1 MKYERAKSPA
11 ACWHVRRDYVYEFM
25 QLDLPTL
32 MAMGSFVAACAGAV
46 LLSAWL
52 QNQNVSALGIWGLS
66 NIIAAFGIF
75 LLMLGAA
82 AHLPSRP
89 ILGVI
94 LMPLSQGLVWG
105 AARKFDGKTAPLPIV
120 FLGMVVAAIANFA
133 PGLERIASAAAPAA
147 GAVYIAF
154 VAIGL
159 WLGRADR
166 LPARGPLI
174 VLTTV
179 HAAALTIGTYSFFNR
194 AIGADQVP
202 SVMSLFGLFH
212 FESIIFFVSTAVF
225 LLSLVRERSE
235 AASRTAANIDSLTG
249 IANRSAFLVGAERI
263 LERCRR
269 DNAPVSVMVFDLD
282 HFKSINDTHG
292 HAVGDDVIKT
302 FCEVALDLL
311 RPNEVFGRM
320 GGEEFAVVIAG
331 AGIEAA
337 TVRADRIRAAFA
349 AAGRFVKGYS
359 INATVSGGIATS
371 DNPMACTLSAL
382 LESSDKALYCAK
394 AAGRNRVERAHQSP
408 KREMPTVIRI
418 A

>member
-1 MKYERAKSPA
+1 
-11 ACWHVRRDYVYEFM
+11 M
-25 QLDLPTL
+25 QLDIPTL
-32 MAMGSFVAACAGAV
+32 MAMGSFVGACAGAV

-52 QNQNVSALGIWGLS
+52 QNRNAAALGIWGLS

-75 LLMLGAA
+75 LLMMGAA
-82 AHLPSRP
+82 LHLPSRP
-89 ILGVI
+89 VLGVV
-94 LMPLSQGLVWG
+94 LMPLSQGLVWR
-105 AARKFDGKTAPLPIV
+105 AARNFEGKTAPLSIV

-133 PGLERIASAAAPAA
+133 PGLERIAGAAAPAA
-147 GAVYIAF
+147 GAVYIAS

-179 HAAALTIGTYSFFNR
+179 HAATLTIGMYSFFNG
-194 AIGADQVP
+194 AIGKDQVP
-202 SVMSLFGLFH
+202 SVMSLFGLIH
-212 FESIIFFVSTAVF
+212 FESIIFFVGTAVF

-235 AASRTAANIDSLTG
+235 AASRAAATIDSLTG
-249 IANRSAFLVGAERI
+249 IANRSAFLEGAERI

-269 DNAPVSVMVFDLD
+269 DNAPISVMVFGLD
-282 HFKSINDTHG
+282 RFKSINDTHG

-302 FCEVALDLL
+302 FCEVALDVL
-311 RPNEVFGRM
+311 RPNEVFGRIR
-320 GGEEFAVVIAG
+320 GEEFAVVIAG

-337 TVRADRIRAAFA
+337 AVRADRIRASFA
-349 AAGRFVKGYS
+349 VAGRFVKGYPV
-359 INATVSGGIATS
+359 NATVSGGIAAS
-371 DNPMACTLSAL
+371 ANPPGCTLSGL

-394 AAGRNRVERAHQSP
+394 AAGRNRVERAHQDP
-408 KREMPTVIRI
+408 ERAVPTVIRI

>member
-1 MKYERAKSPA
+1 
-11 ACWHVRRDYVYEFM
+11 M
-25 QLDLPTL
+25 QLDVPTL
-32 MAMGSFVAACAGAV
+32 MAMGSFVGACAGAV

-52 QNQNVSALGIWGLS
+52 QNRNAAVLGIWGLS

-82 AHLPSRP
+82 LHLASRP
-89 ILGVI
+89 IIGVI
-94 LMPLSQGLVWG
+94 LMPLSQGLVWRG
-105 AARKFDGKTAPLPIV
+105 ARKFDGKTAPLPIV
-120 FLGMVVAAIANFA
+120 FLGMAAAAIANLA
-133 PGLERIASAAAPAA
+133 PNLQHIA
-147 GAVYIAF
+147 GAVGPATGVVYMAA

-179 HAAALTIGTYSFFNR
+179 HAATLMIGTYSFFNR

-202 SVMSLFGLFH
+202 SVMSLFGLIH
-212 FESIIFFVSTAVF
+212 FESIIFFVGTAVF

-235 AASRTAANIDSLTG
+235 AASRAAANVDSLTG
-249 IANRSAFLVGAERI
+249 IANRSAFWESAERI

-282 HFKSINDTHG
+282 RFKSINDTHG
-292 HAVGDDVIKT
+292 HAVGDDVIKM
-302 FCEVALDLL
+302 FCEVALDVL
-311 RPNEVFGRM
+311 RPNEVFGRI

-337 TVRADRIRAAFA
+337 AVRADRIRAAFA
-349 AAGRFVKGYS
+349 EAGRFVKGYPV
-359 INATVSGGIATS
+359 NATVSGGIAMS
-371 DNPMACTLSAL
+371 NNPMGSTLGAL

-408 KREMPTVIRI
+408 ERETPSVIRI